1 MHNKKINRIILIV
14 LDSVG
19 IGYLPDAGLYG
30 DEGADTLG
38 HIHAATN
45 LNLPTLQSLG
55 LGNIVD
61 GKTFPSADK
70 PLAAFGKAAEKS
82 SGKDTTTGHWEIAG
96 CVLEKPFPTFP
107 DGFPED
113 FIKEFEQKTGLE
125 TLGNTVASGTEIIT
139 RLGDEHVRTG
149 KPIVYTS
156 ADSVFQIAMHEEVI
170 PLDQQYAIC
179 RTAREMLTGALEV
192 GRVIARPFRGS
203 SGNYFRTSGRKDFA
217 LEPPF
222 TVLDA
227 ITTQGGHVIGVGK
240 IHDIF
245 AGKGISESHKTSNN
259 NEGMETTARLV
270 SEGRGSL
277 IFTNLVDFDMHFG
290 HRRDVAGYAN
300 CLKEFDVWLA
310 GFLPVL
316 KEDDLLIITADHGND
331 PTWQGTD
338 HTREYI
344 PVLQYGNMIKAGA
357 NIGVRDSF
365 ADIAASMAQAL
376 GIKFESQGKS
386 YLDMVL

>member
-1 MHNKKINRIILIV
+1 
-14 LDSVG
+14 
-19 IGYLPDAGLYG
+19 
-30 DEGADTLG
+30 
-38 HIHAATN
+38 
-45 LNLPTLQSLG
+45 
-55 LGNIVD
+55 
-61 GKTFPSADK
+61 
-70 PLAAFGKAAEKS
+70 
-82 SGKDTTTGHWEIAG
+82 
-96 CVLEKPFPTFP
+96 
-107 DGFPED
+107 
-113 FIKEFEQKTGLE
+113 
-125 TLGNTVASGTEIIT
+125 
-139 RLGDEHVRTG
+139 
-149 KPIVYTS
+149 
-156 ADSVFQIAMHEEVI
+156 
-170 PLDQQYAIC
+170 
-179 RTAREMLTGALEV
+179 MLTGPLKV

-203 SGNYFRTSGRKDFA
+203 SGNYVRTSGRKDFA

-227 ITTQGGHVIGVGK
+227 ITAQGGHVIGVGK

-245 AGKGISESHKTSNN
+245 AGKGISESHKTNNN

-290 HRRDVAGYAN
+290 HRRDVTGYAN

-331 PTWQGTD
+331 PTWKGTD

-365 ADIAASMAQAL
+365 ADIAATMAQAL
-376 GIKFESQGKS
+376 GIKFESQSRS

>member
-1 MHNKKINRIILIV
+1 MNNKKINRIILIV

-38 HIHAATN
+38 HIYANAN
-45 LNLPTLQSLG
+45 LYLPVLQSLG

-61 GKTFPSADK
+61 GKTFPSTDK

-82 SGKDTTTGHWEIAG
+82 AGKDTTTGHWEIAG

-107 DGFPED
+107 NGFPET
-113 FIKEFEQKTGLE
+113 FMKEFEQKIGLE
-125 TLGNTVASGTEIIT
+125 TIGNTVASGTEIIA
-139 RLGDEHVRTG
+139 RLGDEHMCTG

-156 ADSVFQIAMHEEVI
+156 ADSVFQIAMHEDVI
-170 PLDQQYAIC
+170 PLEQQYAIC

-192 GRVIARPFRGS
+192 GRVIARPFSGS
-203 SGNYFRTSGRKDFA
+203 AGNYFRTSGRKDFA
-217 LEPPF
+217 LEPPV

-227 ITTQGGHVIGVGK
+227 ITAQGGHVIGVGK

-259 NEGMETTARLV
+259 KEGMEITARLV
-270 SEGRGSL
+270 SDGRGSL

-290 HRRDVAGYAN
+290 HRRDVEGYAG
-300 CLKEFDVWLA
+300 CLMEFDAWL
-310 GFLPVL
+310 GRFLPGL
-316 KEDDLLIITADHGND
+316 MDGDLLIITADHGND
-331 PTWQGTD
+331 PTWKGTD

-344 PVLQYGNMIKAGA
+344 PVLHYGNMVKAGV
-357 NIGVRDSF
+357 NIGVRESF
-365 ADIAASMAQAL
+365 ADIAATMAQAL

-386 YLDMVL
+386 YLDMIL

>member
-1 MHNKKINRIILIV
+1 MHDYRIHRIILIV

-19 IGYLPDAGLYG
+19 VGYLPDAGLYG

-38 HIHAATN
+38 HIYANTN
-45 LNLPTLQSLG
+45 LHLPALQSLG
-55 LGNIVD
+55 LGNIVG
-61 GKTFPSADK
+61 GKTFPSTDK

-82 SGKDTTTGHWEIAG
+82 AGKDTTTGHWEIAG

-107 DGFPED
+107 NGFPET
-113 FIKEFEQKTGLE
+113 FIKEFEQKIGLE
-125 TLGNTVASGTEIIT
+125 TIGNTVASGTEIID
-139 RLGDEHVRTG
+139 RLGDKHVRTG

-156 ADSVFQIAMHEEVI
+156 ADSVFQIAMHEDVI
-170 PLDQQYAIC
+170 PLETQYTIC
-179 RTAREMLTGALEV
+179 RTAREMLTGVLEV

-217 LEPPF
+217 LEPPV

-227 ITTQGGHVIGVGK
+227 ITAQGGHVLGVGK

-245 AGKGISESHKTSNN
+245 AGKGISESFKTGNN
-259 NEGMETTARLV
+259 QEGMEITERLV
-270 SEGRGSL
+270 SEGRGRL
-277 IFTNLVDFDMHFG
+277 IFANLVDFDMHFG
-290 HRRDVAGYAN
+290 HRRDVLGYAN
-300 CLKEFDVWLA
+300 CLTEFDAWLA
-310 GFLPVL
+310 SFLPAL

-331 PTWQGTD
+331 PTWKGTD

-344 PVLQYGNMIKAGA
+344 PVLHYGNKVKSGV
-357 NIGVRDSF
+357 NIGVRGSF
-365 ADIAASMAQAL
+365 ADIAATMAQAL

-386 YLDMVL
+386 YLDMIL